1 MCVTAFV
8 CMRACF
14 SLKPIRIRQCVS
26 CLFLNELTYE
36 MTFDRE
42 KAPRGFV
49 VLTGPKDIYICV
61 YVHCAPLQ
69 LLMNEISICVN
80 IHNNTRLD
88 FLILPVKHTT
98 LPRRGERLRHSNQI

>member
-8 CMRACF
+8 CMLACF
-14 SLKPIRIRQCVS
+14 FLKPIRIRQCVS

-42 KAPRGFV
+42 KAPWGFV

-69 LLMNEISICVN
+69 LLMNEISISGCHVTFATHCMTLLEREF
-80 IHNNTRLD
+80 ITR
-88 FLILPVKHTT
+88 
-98 LPRRGERLRHSNQI
+98 N